1 MAFFMLVLTLAGLS
15 LASGPDEKLT
25 WLESSSLQN
34 ASGYARARVLLPVPT
49 KCREG
54 GSAALLLNLKL
65 CQAQDSLQDAL
76 SQTLVYMVSQDA
88 NPRCLGPGVLILPRV
103 PPILGRGHQC

>member
-54 GSAALLLNLKL
+54 GSAVP